1 MIMASNTTNSNIFHN
16 PNDPWGDAWRPK
28 TNSNAMDTI
37 IQGKMLT
44 AQYSVSSLEIQGLSE
59 NDIKE
64 KIKNEL
70 MYLLIEEMKKCEYI
84 LFTKTTDMHL
94 LQDRYLARIFVTP
107 HDQVQI
113 IRDINKK

>member
-1 MIMASNTTNSNIFHN
+1 MASNTTNSNIFHN
-16 PNDPWGDAWRPK
+16 PNNPWDYAPRP
-28 TNSNAMDTI
+28 NLNAMDKM

-44 AQYSVSSLEIQGLSE
+44 AQYFVSPLEIQGLSE

-64 KIKNEL
+64 NIKNEL

-84 LFTKTTDMHL
+84 LFTKTTDMHS
-94 LQDRYLARIFVTP
+94 LQDIYIARIFVTP
-107 HDQVQI
+107 HEQVQI

>member
-16 PNDPWGDAWRPK
+16 PNNPWDYAPRP
-28 TNSNAMDTI
+28 NPNAMDKM

-44 AQYSVSSLEIQGLSE
+44 AEYSFSSLEIESYSGNDLS
-59 NDIKE
+59 E

-70 MYLLIEEMKKCEYI
+70 MNSLIQEMKKCEYI
-84 LFTKTTDMHL
+84 LFTKTTDMHS

>member
-1 MIMASNTTNSNIFHN
+1 MIMASNTTNTNIFHN
-16 PNDPWGDAWRPK
+16 PNDPWGYAPRP
-28 TNSNAMDTI
+28 NPNAMDTI

-44 AQYSVSSLEIQGLSE
+44 AQYSVSPLQIEGLSE
-59 NDIKE
+59 NDFKE

-84 LFTKTTDMHL
+84 LFTKTTDMNL
-94 LQDRYLARIFVTP
+94 LQDNYLARIFVTP

>member
-1 MIMASNTTNSNIFHN
+1 MASNTTKSNIFHN
-16 PNDPWGDAWRPK
+16 PNDPWDDPWSPK
-28 TNSNAMDTI
+28 TNSNAMNTI
-37 IQGKMLT
+37 IQGRMLT
-44 AQYSVSSLEIQGLSE
+44 AQYSVSSLQIEGLSE
-59 NDIKE
+59 NDFKE

-84 LFTKTTDMHL
+84 LFTKTTDMNL

>member
-1 MIMASNTTNSNIFHN
+1 MASNTTNSNIFHN
-16 PNDPWGDAWRPK
+16 PNDPWGYAPRP
-28 TNSNAMDTI
+28 NPNAMDTI

-44 AQYSVSSLEIQGLSE
+44 AQYSVSSLETQGLSD
-59 NDIKE
+59 NDMKE

-84 LFTKTTDMHL
+84 LFTKTTDMNL

>member
-1 MIMASNTTNSNIFHN
+1 MASNTTNSNIFHN
-16 PNDPWGDAWRPK
+16 PNDPWGYAPRP
-28 TNSNAMDTI
+28 NPNAMDTI
-37 IQGKMLT
+37 IQGKMFT
-44 AQYSVSSLEIQGLSE
+44 AQYFVSPLEIESYSG
-59 NDIKE
+59 NDLNE

-70 MYLLIEEMKKCEYI
+70 MNSLIQEMKKCEYI
-84 LFTKTTDMHL
+84 LFTKTKDMNL

>member
-1 MIMASNTTNSNIFHN
+1 MASNTTNTNIFHN
-16 PNDPWGDAWRPK
+16 PNDPWGDACKPK

-44 AQYSVSSLEIQGLSE
+44 AQYSVSPLQIEGLSE
-59 NDIKE
+59 NDFKE

-84 LFTKTTDMHL
+84 LFTKTTDMN
-94 LQDRYLARIFVTP
+94 LQDKYLARIFVTP